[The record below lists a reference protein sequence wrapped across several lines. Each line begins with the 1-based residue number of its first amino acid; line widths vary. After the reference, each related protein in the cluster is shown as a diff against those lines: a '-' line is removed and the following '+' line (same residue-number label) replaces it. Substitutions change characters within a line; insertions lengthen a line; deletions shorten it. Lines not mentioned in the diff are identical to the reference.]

1 MNLSIE
7 YCNMWNYLP
16 RAASLASSIL
26 KKYGTSVSALK
37 LIPSSGGVFEIYYDK
52 NLIFSKKDEGRF
64 PEESEVLNTLD
75 NFD

>member
-1 MNLSIE
+1 MKVI
-7 YCNMWNYLP
+7 
-16 RAASLASSIL
+16 SLFPAIL

-37 LIPSSGGVFEIYYDK
+37 LIPSSGGVFEIYNDK

-64 PEESEVLNTLD
+64 PEESEVLKKLD

>member
-1 MNLSIE
+1 M
-7 YCNMWNYLP
+7 P

>member
-1 MNLSIE
+1 M
-7 YCNMWNYLP
+7 
-16 RAASLASSIL
+16 ASSIL

>member
-7 YCNMWNYLP
+7 YCNVWNYLP

-75 NFD
+75 NFV

>member
-1 MNLSIE
+1 
-7 YCNMWNYLP
+7 LP